1 MGSENS
7 NTLFSETTSSL
18 NFQTNLGS
26 GEASA
31 EHRRGSITSPSS
43 ISMKEAE
50 ISTFSGASDNKDI
63 LNNI

>member
-1 MGSENS
+1 MFIGSENS
-7 NTLFSETTSSL
+7 NTLPSETTSSL
-18 NFQTNLGS
+18 SFQMIDGS

-50 ISTFSGASDNKDI
+50 ISTFSGAS
-63 LNNI
+63 